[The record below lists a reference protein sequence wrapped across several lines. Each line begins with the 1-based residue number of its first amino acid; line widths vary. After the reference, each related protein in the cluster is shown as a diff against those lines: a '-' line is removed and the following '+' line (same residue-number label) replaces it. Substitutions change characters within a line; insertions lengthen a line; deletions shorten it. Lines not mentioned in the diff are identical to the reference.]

1 MGIIVKKS
9 PVLPTLAPLY
19 TSALEKVK
27 LIVGIGNPGSK
38 YVNNRHNIGF
48 MCLDELAKVYDAS
61 WQDKKDFKGHF
72 TQFDLSGTRL
82 LLIKPQTYVN
92 LSGEAVSRIVQF
104 YKLTPDNIFIIH
116 DEIRHPFGTIEV
128 FMGEKNFGHN
138 GLKSIQNVIGE
149 NLQLIRV
156 GIGPKKPDQINL
168 TDFVLA
174 NFTDAQAEKLPL
186 LTKEVSSIIGE
197 ASSGLLKPEKRSII

>member
-9 PVLPTLAPLY
+9 PMLPSVAPLY

-27 LIVGIGNPGSK
+27 LFVGLGNPGSK
-38 YVNNRHNIGF
+38 YINNRHNIGF
-48 MCLDELAKVYDAS
+48 MCLDRLAQLYDAP
-61 WQDKKDFKGHF
+61 WQDKKDFKSHF
-72 TQFDLSGTRL
+72 TQIDLSGTRL

-92 LSGEAVSRIVQF
+92 LSGEAVLNVAQF
-104 YKLTPDNIFIIH
+104 YKLTPDSIFIIH

-128 FMGEKNFGHN
+128 FMGDNNFGHN
-138 GLKSIQNVIGE
+138 GLKSIQNTIGE
-149 NLQLIRV
+149 KLQLVRV
-156 GIGPKKPDQINL
+156 GIGPKKPSQINL

-174 NFTDAQAEKLPL
+174 NFTDDQAKNLPL
-186 LTKEVSSIIGE
+186 LTKEVSSIMGE